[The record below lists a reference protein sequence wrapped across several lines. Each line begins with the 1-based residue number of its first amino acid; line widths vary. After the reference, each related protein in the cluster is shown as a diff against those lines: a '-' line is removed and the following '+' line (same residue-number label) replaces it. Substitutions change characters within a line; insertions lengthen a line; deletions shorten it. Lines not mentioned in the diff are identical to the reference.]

1 MIGYIYK
8 IKCNITNEIYIGS
21 TINYKDRIKQH
32 KDINNSTSSSKNI
45 IEKNNYNFYILEKKE
60 FPNNLSLK
68 LLENLYIIIG
78 KKYCKCIN
86 RCLAYSPL
94 SYRIHYKKM
103 YYKNNKYSN
112 LTQDQKDKI
121 KISSKKYHKKNRES
135 NNKKSRERWIK
146 NIESHNRKV
155 CCKFCKKE
163 MLYRSLN
170 IHIKRKHS

>member
-68 LLENLYIIIG
+68 LLENLYIIIKRKMD
-78 KKYCKCIN
+78 KKY
-86 RCLAYSPL
+86 
-94 SYRIHYKKM
+94 RI
-103 YYKNNKYSN
+103 
-112 LTQDQKDKI
+112 T
-121 KISSKKYHKKNRES
+121 
-135 NNKKSRERWIK
+135 
-146 NIESHNRKV
+146 
-155 CCKFCKKE
+155 
-163 MLYRSLN
+163 
-170 IHIKRKHS
+170 